1 MEDVRWLRVALGI
14 RRGKLAL
21 LSEGSQTI
29 FCKGSVEQ
37 ETAFNIWA
45 LDRNLVITALMV
57 GEASLLHHQAQTRK
71 AMFESALAAV
81 ENYLRQNAIRFDRAL
96 TC

>member
-1 MEDVRWLRVALGI
+1 MRK
-14 RRGKLAL
+14 GKQAL

-29 FCKGSVEQ
+29 FCKGSAEQ
-37 ETAFNIWA
+37 DVAFNVWA

-57 GEASLLHHQAQTRK
+57 GEASLLHHQALTRK